1 MGALAQYARCDR
13 CMASEQGL
21 LFPEEAGSQTG
32 LPSPFDSR
40 PAFET
45 PAYTLI
51 TEPAQLEQI
60 LPVLQAAPVLSCD
73 TETTG
78 LDFRQDALR
87 LIQIATTEHVYLFDP
102 SRVPARSVFS
112 LFTADRLWL
121 FHNAKF
127 DLKFLVSAGCP
138 WPARVFD
145 TMLASQVLGAGLRVR
160 HSLEELADQALS
172 LALPKDLQ
180 TGEWSAELTEA
191 YLAYA
196 ARDAGVLWPLYDCL
210 RTALLEAGLARA
222 AEIEFRC
229 VKALAWMEIAGIAL
243 DAERWLA
250 RTLEDEAQLDTLT
263 QQLNRQAQ
271 DLGQAMN
278 WASPQQIKG
287 LFQTLG
293 FPLPNAQA
301 ATLKQIDHPIAKLL
315 VSYKEV
321 AKRVS
326 TYGRSVIDAYFD
338 PDTERVYPV
347 YFQNGAA
354 TGRMSC
360 GGPNIQQIPKARAFR
375 SCFRAAS
382 GMALIKADYSQIE
395 LRIAAVLANDETMLQ
410 AFQDKSD
417 LHALTASRILQI
429 PLGQV
434 EQRDRQLAK
443 SVNFGL
449 LYGMGVN
456 GLKHDAQGKYGV
468 PMTDQEA
475 AQYHRAFFQTYRGI
489 AQWHQQAKR
498 QAEQAKQQDQ
508 GLETRTLTG
517 RRFFGVR
524 HFNVLLNIPVQGT
537 GGDGLKLALARLFE
551 QRNRLPSATPVACVH
566 DEILVEVPLAEA
578 EQARVWLTEQMI
590 EAMRD
595 IVGDK
600 VPIEVETM
608 LGKDWA
614 GTPLQGG

>member
-1 MGALAQYARCDR
+1 MGAPALCAQCDSS
-13 CMASEQGL
+13 MPNEQGL
-21 LFPEEAGSQTG
+21 LFPEEMGSQTG
-32 LPSPFDSR
+32 LPSPFDCR
-40 PAFET
+40 PTFET

-60 LPVLQAAPVLSCD
+60 LSVLHAAPVLSCD

-78 LDFRQDALR
+78 LDFRQDTLR
-87 LIQIATTEHVYLFDP
+87 LIQIATPEHVYLFDL
-102 SRVPARSVFS
+102 SRIPVRSVFS
-112 LFTADRLWL
+112 LFAADRLWL

-127 DLKFLVSAGCP
+127 DLKFLISAGCP
-138 WPARVFD
+138 WPARIFD
-145 TMLASQVLGAGLRVR
+145 TMLASQVLRAGLRVR
-160 HSLEELADQALS
+160 HSLEELTDQELS

-180 TGEWSAELTEA
+180 ASDWSAELTEA
-191 YLAYA
+191 HLGYA
-196 ARDAGVLWPLYDCL
+196 ARDVGVLWSLYDCL
-210 RTALLEAGLARA
+210 RAALIAAGLARA
-222 AEIEFRC
+222 AKIEFRC
-229 VKALAWMEIAGIAL
+229 VKALAWMEIAGMAL
-243 DAERWLA
+243 DADRWLA
-250 RTLEDEAQLDTLT
+250 RTLDDEAQLDTLT
-263 QQLNRQAQ
+263 QQLNAQAQ
-271 DLGQAMN
+271 DLGIVMN

-301 ATLKQIDHPIAKLL
+301 ATLKQVDHPLANLL
-315 VSYKEV
+315 VRYKEV

-338 PDTERVYPV
+338 PGTERVYPV

-360 GGPNIQQIPKARAFR
+360 SGPNIQQIPKARAFR
-375 SCFRAAS
+375 SCFRAAP

-410 AFQDKSD
+410 AFRDKSD

-434 EQRDRQLAK
+434 EPQHRQLAK

-456 GLKHDAQGKYGV
+456 GLKHDAQGKYGL

-475 AQYHRAFFQTYRGI
+475 AQYHRTFFQTYRGI
-489 AQWHQQAKR
+489 SQWHQQAKR

-517 RRFFGVR
+517 RRFLGVR

-551 QRNRLPSATPVACVH
+551 RRDRLPSATPVACVH
-566 DEILVEVPLAEA
+566 DEILVEVPLAEG
-578 EQARVWLTEQMI
+578 EQARAWLTEQMI

-600 VPIEVETM
+600 VPIEVEAI

-614 GTPLQGG
+614 GTPY